1 LLEVIEEFRDLTIL
15 EWNFKEILVEKMNQ
29 LLDHQMIYWKQ
40 RGNIKW
46 IKEGDAGTK
55 LFHTSVT
62 LRHRNNLIPQL
73 QKDNGETV
81 YNHIDKA
88 AILWEAFKERLGH
101 SEFNNI
107 TFNLDTLLDRNPNLA
122 WLEEPFAGDEID
134 SVVRSLPN
142 NKAPSLD
149 GFNNEFLKKCWHF
162 IKDDFYAL
170 CSAFQDNSV
179 CLQSINDSLIT
190 LIPKIDGAQ
199 KVGDFRPI
207 YLLNCTIKLITKL
220 LAN

>member
-1 LLEVIEEFRDLTIL
+1 
-15 EWNFKEILVEKMNQ
+15 
-29 LLDHQMIYWKQ
+29 
-40 RGNIKW
+40 
-46 IKEGDAGTK
+46 
-55 LFHTSVT
+55 
-62 LRHRNNLIPQL
+62 LIPQL

-122 WLEEPFAGDEID
+122 WLEEPFIGDEID

-142 NKAPSLD
+142 NKAPGPD

-162 IKDDFYAL
+162 IKEDFYAL
-170 CSAFQDNSV
+170 CSAFQDSSV
-179 CLQSINDSLIT
+179 CLQSINDSFIT
-190 LIPKIDGAQ
+190 LIIKIDGAQ

-207 YLLNCTIKLITKL
+207 SLLNYSIKLITKL

>member
-1 LLEVIEEFRDLTIL
+1 MDKGGRC
-15 EWNFKEILVEKMNQ
+15 WNQ
-29 LLDHQMIYWKQ
+29 
-40 RGNIKW
+40 
-46 IKEGDAGTK
+46 T
-55 LFHTSVT
+55 FHTSVT
-62 LRHRNNLIPQL
+62 LRHKNNLIPQL

-81 YNHIDKA
+81 YNHIDKV

-122 WLEEPFAGDEID
+122 WLEEPFTGDEID

-142 NKAPSLD
+142 NKAPGPD
-149 GFNNEFLKKCWHF
+149 GFNNEFPKKCWHF
-162 IKDDFYAL
+162 IKEDFYAL
-170 CSAFQDNSV
+170 CSAFQDSSV
-179 CLQSINDSLIT
+179 CLQSINDSLVT

-207 YLLNCTIKLITKL
+207 SLLNYSIKLITKL
-220 LAN
+220 LAK